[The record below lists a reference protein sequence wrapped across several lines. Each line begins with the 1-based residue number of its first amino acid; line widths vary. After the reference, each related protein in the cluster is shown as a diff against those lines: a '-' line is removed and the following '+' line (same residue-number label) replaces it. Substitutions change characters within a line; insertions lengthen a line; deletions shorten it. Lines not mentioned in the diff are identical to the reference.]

1 MSCELSRSHE
11 SAHRFMLHAYT
22 EWTIPV
28 SFEVT
33 SIRLMHW
40 VNRSDRSHHQTVSRI
55 DGAPWILTSHE
66 EGPFRV
72 WYWWKMQRPG

>member
-1 MSCELSRSHE
+1 MSRSHE

-22 EWTIPV
+22 EWTMPV
-28 SFEVT
+28 RFEVT
-33 SIRLMHW
+33 RIRLMHR
-40 VNRSDRSHHQTVSRI
+40 VNRSDRVHHETVSRV

-72 WYWWKMQRPG
+72 WCWWKMQRSG